1 MFLKFPCYN
10 ISFSCLNANRK
21 NLLVKDMSTLKYRFA
36 HVNCFCTLHVHEIK
50 YSFTRPKKQNHNDM
64 HKQTLNKRK

>member
-21 NLLVKDMSTLKYRFA
+21 NLLVKDMRLSNTVSPMLIAF
-36 HVNCFCTLHVHEIK
+36 VLLHVHEIK
-50 YSFTRPKKQNHNDM
+50 YSFTRPKKT
-64 HKQTLNKRK
+64 KS